1 MDCTTNLV
9 MSVQQH
15 SPQCSC
21 YCGCI
26 HPMKTIL
33 VRGTWIPSLM
43 RLKQFCI
50 HRFVACKIPGQQQAD
65 LPVSRNSQLQEQN
78 LMELAWL
85 GPSTV
90 RNPSVGNPSAQGA
103 EWTWR
108 THSPSAS
115 RLSPSWMQ
123 QLAPR
128 FITGHQ
134 ALWHLHYLSSTSLVS
149 AWSRQHCGPCC
160 PGLPALLSQIPSW
173 FSEILAPLVDPSLL

>member
-9 MSVQQH
+9 MSIQQH

-26 HPMKTIL
+26 HPMKKIL

-65 LPVSRNSQLQEQN
+65 LPVSRNSQVQEQN

-90 RNPSVGNPSAQGA
+90 RNPSVEDPSVQGA

-108 THSPSAS
+108 THSPECLAS
-115 RLSPSWMQ
+115 VTILDATACPAVYHRAPGTLALALSLFYQPRLCLEPDAS
-123 QLAPR
+123 
-128 FITGHQ
+128 TGFP
-134 ALWHLHYLSSTSLVS
+134 AVLDSL
-149 AWSRQHCGPCC
+149 PCC
-160 PGLPALLSQIPSW
+160 PRFPPGLARYSHLW
-173 FSEILAPLVDPSLL
+173 